1 MKKKKK
7 KKPHTQKKNP
17 SHCRNS
23 SEIQSHKIVEIEVK
37 SIPITHIYMTVQFPG
52 MIQALQ

>member
-7 KKPHTQKKNP
+7 KEPHTQKTPP
-17 SHCRNS
+17 SHRRNI

-37 SIPITHIYMTVQFPG
+37 SIPITHIYM
-52 MIQALQ
+52 

>member
-7 KKPHTQKKNP
+7 KEPHTQKKTP
-17 SHCRNS
+17 SHRRNI

-37 SIPITHIYMTVQFPG
+37 SIPITHIYMTAQFPG
-52 MIQALQ
+52 MI